1 MRVRVVRVA
10 CLPGGV
16 SIFVDDQPD
25 GLIIW
30 VLERDYSADAATLL
44 EVAFNVTVCYW
55 IRRPA
60 MERRQTLRAV

>member
-10 CLPGGV
+10 CLPGGL

-30 VLERDYSADAATLL
+30 VLEQDFSANAAKLL
-44 EVAFNVTVCYW
+44 QAAFN
-55 IRRPA
+55 
-60 MERRQTLRAV
+60 MAV